1 MQTSRRFQIASSL
14 ARILRRQFGIN
25 DQIAEGHFPS
35 QHDRGQ
41 YVSIARDGCHLVL
54 TDAVHGADAE
64 QRTEIPRVQA
74 EALLEVSPQRIA
86 YGRTELQLVGQGRA
100 WADFFVKPGSFDLLS
115 VVFDDEQTAAA
126 FVPPPWFGP
135 EVTSNPA
142 FGKRSIALAGLPDIG
157 EPISVSD
164 SALHHL
170 LNMIEGRRPQSS
182 ER

>member
-1 MQTSRRFQIASSL
+1 M
-14 ARILRRQFGIN
+14 
-25 DQIAEGHFPS
+25 
-35 QHDRGQ
+35 
-41 YVSIARDGCHLVL
+41 
-54 TDAVHGADAE
+54 
-64 QRTEIPRVQA
+64 
-74 EALLEVSPQRIA
+74 SPQRIA

-142 FGKRSIALAGLPDIG
+142 FGKRSIALSGLPDAG

-170 LNMIEGRRPQSS
+170 LNMIEGRRPQAPERHS
-182 ER
+182 ERALPESTTFLAVSAHELPKAVRTKRAAI